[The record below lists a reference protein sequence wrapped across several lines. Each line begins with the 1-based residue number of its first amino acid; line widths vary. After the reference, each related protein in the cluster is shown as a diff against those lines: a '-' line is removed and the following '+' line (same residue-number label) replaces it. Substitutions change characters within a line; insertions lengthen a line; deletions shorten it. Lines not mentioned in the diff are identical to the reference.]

1 MTRFLFHALGSTA
14 LALGLLF
21 ASLPPAF
28 AGQTINVTGNMPN
41 SVKGNSPNANG
52 AWDWDDTLDTLL
64 DPNNNTV
71 NIRSGTVQQGVYG
84 GHADSQTT
92 SVLASHNEVNI
103 SGGAVEWYVKG
114 GYAFTNANFEEGAR
128 ATHNTVN
135 ITSGTVQWEVYG
147 GYAQARIDGIF
158 AEASRNSVTIAD
170 GNVIRNVSGGRAES
184 AVFVSATD
192 NAVSISGGTVR
203 GDVFGGWAEL
213 YHSASP
219 LRISTASNNTVTIT
233 DGEVVGRVVGGYL
246 LLRDA
251 QAPGSATG
259 NTVFISG
266 TPNLTNSI
274 LYGGFVGD
282 NNFTNPATGVR
293 IDARSGN
300 KLRFQSSELT
310 VAGLKNFEF
319 LHFYLPNSV
328 QAGDTMLF
336 VTDTANIEGSKFDVG
351 VQRGP
356 NSLPLRV
363 GETVTLIDASDGDLI
378 GAFNGT
384 VNGRTMGG
392 GIIYGY
398 EFLVTTADEKVMAT
412 ATNFVL
418 DGSNKAYSEGF
429 ASSVTL
435 VTQGGDMIA
444 GPGMSEAMD
453 ATQGAEAGVA
463 PVLAGFGAV
472 SGGSMRINSGS
483 HVDMRSVSLVAGFA
497 WGRDFD
503 FGRPTLGAFFEYGT
517 GSYDTYNSFAGSASV
532 KGKGDTYYYGGGIL
546 GRMDFA
552 DTGPG
557 RFYTEGSFRAGRIH
571 NDYKRSDIG
580 VSYDF
585 STPYYGF
592 HLGAGYIWNINEQ
605 ASLDLYGKYFWTRV
619 QGETVH
625 LSAGD
630 SIKFKDADSSRL
642 RLGGRFAYAIN
653 EHVSPYIGAAY
664 EHEFDGKAR
673 ATTAF
678 GDPIPAPSLR
688 GDTGIGELGLTL
700 RPSLNLPLSFDL
712 GVQGY
717 TGKREGV
724 TGSLQIRFTF

>member
-1 MTRFLFHALGSTA
+1 MIRTLFYALGGTV
-14 LALGLLF
+14 LALGLIF
-21 ASLPPAF
+21 APAPPAL
-28 AGQTINVTGNMPN
+28 GQTITIGNAT
-41 SVKGNSPNANG
+41 VEAFVIGNSQNVDG
-52 AWDWDDTLDTLL
+52 TWDGVELL
-64 DPNNNTV
+64 RNPNNNTV
-71 NIRSGTVQQGVYG
+71 NVISDGRVNRSVFGGGIESDIEINITASGNTVNVNNNGTVNGWGVYG
-84 GHADSQTT
+84 GWAKNINEAFHI
-92 SVLASHNEVNI
+92 SVTATRNTVTI
-103 SGGAVEWYVKG
+103 SGDSMVTVNASGDGAGVFG
-114 GYAFTNANFEEGAR
+114 GFSDSHDGAAT

-135 ITSGTVQWEVYG
+135 ISGGTVNGSVIG
-147 GYAQARIDGIF
+147 GHAVNRRTNTATATHNTVNISGGTV
-158 AEASRNSVTIAD
+158 S
-170 GNVIRNVSGGRAES
+170 GNVIGGRAES
-184 AVFVSATD
+184 AYTSITAT
-192 NAVSISGGTVR
+192 
-203 GDVFGGWAEL
+203 
-213 YHSASP
+213 
-219 LRISTASNNTVTIT
+219 
-233 DGEVVGRVVGGYL
+233 
-246 LLRDA
+246 
-251 QAPGSATG
+251 ATG
-259 NTVFISG
+259 NTVNIWG
-266 TPNLTNSI
+266 APTLTNSI
-274 LYGGFVGD
+274 LYGGFTEGRNAGD
-282 NNFTNPATGVR
+282 AFSRNTLNLFSPVTVRGV
-293 IDARSGN
+293 
-300 KLRFQSSELT
+300 Q
-310 VAGLKNFEF
+310 NFEF

-328 QAGDTMLF
+328 QAGDTMLS
-336 VTDTANIEGSKFDVG
+336 VTDTANIEGTKFDVG

-356 NSLPLRV
+356 NSLPLNVRD
-363 GETVTLIDASDGDLI
+363 TVTLIDATDGDLV
-378 GAFNGT
+378 GAFEGT

-398 EFLVTTADEKVMAT
+398 EFHVTTADKKVMAEVT
-412 ATNFVL
+412 RFVL

-429 ASSVTL
+429 VSSVTL

-444 GPGMSEAMD
+444 GPGMSEAVD